1 MLRKQRKLQPWRR
14 FGYVILII
22 IKFGELLLWFSPR
35 IINGLRSYIKHSKGC
50 FIWYPNTLK
59 LVQKTWPHLIFLTTS
74 WCLDIGRNTLL
85 RVWYITWLTCFF
97 QTCRGSSICRHL
109 WQHSVFVWEGLQC
122 SKKTSENHWRG
133 SCPRCILWGA
143 AENWWGSCEG
153 SRGSWLCW
161 SRYWCL
167 PCMVRNS
174 LLSTQKFVQVTC
186 LLNQKEQIVIWS
198 RVTDVRSHWDCKI
211 QSKTTGLS
219 LQA

>member
-22 IKFGELLLWFSPR
+22 IKSGELLLWFSPR

-50 FIWYPNTLK
+50 FFWNPNTLK
-59 LVQKTWPHLIFLTTS
+59 LVQKTWPRLIFLTTS

-109 WQHSVFVWEGLQC
+109 WQHSVLVWEGLQC

-143 AENWWGSCEG
+143 AENWRGSCEG
-153 SRGSWLCW
+153 SGGSWLCW

-167 PCMVRNS
+167 PWS
-174 LLSTQKFVQVTC
+174 ETLFSSTQKFVQETF
-186 LLNQKEQIVIWS
+186 LLNQKGQIVIWS
-198 RVTDVRSHWDCKI
+198 RVTDARSHWDCKI